1 MTWPRGHRVKIIFIK
16 ITIIISSSQVLN
28 IFQDALCTIMKIKF
42 CDQPVVTCS
51 CMIPSWTSHKEIYHK
66 LEKVFFGLVF
76 ISFRKRVHQTNKY
89 FLFYLWYCWRQNF
102 AIIIFV
108 IEIELMRNFQ
118 EGRWLVQSKTAW
130 WPGQSLCYFGQCTVR
145 D

>member
-66 LEKVFFGLVF
+66 LVKVFFGLVF

-89 FLFYLWYCWRQNF
+89 FLFYLSYCWRQKEF
-102 AIIIFV
+102 IK
-108 IEIELMRNFQ
+108 
-118 EGRWLVQSKTAW
+118 RWLTTYWLLSNNTFLQDPERPIDLVIYILYNFLIKPFTLS
-130 WPGQSLCYFGQCTVR
+130 
-145 D
+145 